1 MLALIL
7 GLVSASVP
15 LQQCNNVTSCFLQVN
30 GTRPLIKLIG
40 SLPNGG
46 VGHTFTTADC
56 MLGLIAIDEN
66 CQCQNA
72 TLYGSSYNPSFC
84 YSSGDWAKTQDI
96 TNYVSFC
103 KNQNG
108 LNTFSLLNS
117 TFYTQCKCFDPASGS
132 EETATIE
139 RPVCKKGK
147 SSYKPCA
154 STDGTGDNAAV
165 LAKYTGATLKAI
177 MDLNQ
182 WSWSPSKAF
191 PKCACGSEDCRS
203 SPETEM
209 EGAEDNRY
217 CQADIS
223 HCSRF
228 KICPKGVFEPKDTF
242 ADQECACGFGTCYA
256 GTKCESKVID
266 GIKEFVCTLEGKSSN
281 LGLQVKQMIGS
292 ATLTFV
298 FGLMAFI
305 FLLLIML
312 FSILACCKVN
322 KK

>member
-96 TNYVSFC
+96 TIYVSFC

-117 TFYTQCKCFDPASGS
+117 TFYTRCKCFDPASGS
-132 EETATIE
+132 EETATID

-165 LAKYTGATLKAI
+165 LAKYTGATLKPSWTYREINGLGVRQKLSQSVRAGLKTA
-177 MDLNQ
+177 DLRQ
-182 WSWSPSKAF
+182 RLIWKARKIIDTARPILVTARDSKFAQ
-191 PKCACGSEDCRS
+191 KACS
-203 SPETEM
+203 SPRTRLLTKN
-209 EGAEDNRY
+209 AH
-217 CQADIS
+217 ADS
-223 HCSRF
+223 VLAMPARN
-228 KICPKGVFEPKDTF
+228 
-242 ADQECACGFGTCYA
+242 A
-256 GTKCESKVID
+256 
-266 GIKEFVCTLEGKSSN
+266 N
-281 LGLQVKQMIGS
+281 LK
-292 ATLTFV
+292 
-298 FGLMAFI
+298 
-305 FLLLIML
+305 
-312 FSILACCKVN
+312 
-322 KK
+322 